1 MQQGGV
7 VTEDS
12 SSSWKPITVS
22 HLDSEF
28 HIKMKPCKQCVGIFM
43 CENHLQFVSNFR
55 PQPDTDY
62 NSVIFLLKYPVNCSP
77 PHSLAQSLSLGCLK
91 YPPRKSKAI
100 IYVLLP

>member
-43 CENHLQFVSNFR
+43 CENHLQFVSNFH
-55 PQPDTDY
+55 PQPDKE
-62 NSVIFLLKYPVNCSP
+62 L
-77 PHSLAQSLSLGCLK
+77 
-91 YPPRKSKAI
+91 
-100 IYVLLP
+100 